1 MDNDR
6 RLKKAKTSDD
16 QNKKKKNENGVAR
29 PFLIPLISCFV
40 ILALISC
47 LFTYSYILADF
58 SSQSQ
63 KGDIVIEESEQ
74 ILFVITNGMTT
85 TQIAESLKDMGLISN
100 VTVFKLFSKLDGYDG
115 QYKTGS
121 HYLKK
126 GLEMKDIMKILSSDT
141 VTKKVT
147 FPEGFT
153 VKKIAARLEANDLC
167 SAEEFMNTVNS
178 IVKDEE
184 FLEEYPFLKNLPDR
198 DFALEGYLFPDT
210 YFFDLAA
217 TPEEII
223 RIMLDNFYD
232 RYIPDYYTKAEK
244 LGFTMD
250 EVIILAS
257 IVERE
262 CRISAER
269 RKVAGV
275 FYNRLTNPFDSSLE
289 YLQSCATLQYII
301 ERDTG
306 FIKDVLTLEDEKI
319 EDRYNTYIHKG
330 LPPGPI
336 CSPGIESIKAVLN
349 LEKHDYYF
357 FVLDSK
363 SSSGSHLFAKTLKEH
378 EANKNQQ

>member
-16 QNKKKKNENGVAR
+16 QNKKKKNENVVAR

-126 GLEMKDIMKILSSDT
+126 GLEIKDIMKILASDT

-232 RYIPDYYTKAEK
+232 RYTPDYYTKAEK